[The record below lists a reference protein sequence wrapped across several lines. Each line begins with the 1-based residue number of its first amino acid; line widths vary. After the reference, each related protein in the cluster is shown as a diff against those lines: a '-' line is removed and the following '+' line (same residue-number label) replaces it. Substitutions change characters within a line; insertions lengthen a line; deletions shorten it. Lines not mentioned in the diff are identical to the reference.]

1 MEILMVL
8 IAIVI
13 VLASFGYNA
22 NKKDKNLEMWRA
34 FAERNDGN
42 FVDRASMLRNPANV
56 GEVTMKKDDLDLL
69 LDVRVESSGDNAVLY
84 LRARTNIKQQ
94 RYIQIIRST
103 LIRQLTGGRID
114 TGYDDFDSRFVVFS
128 DQELWAKRVVSLGVF
143 LRQHFLASDNGMSIN
158 LEVGELTVE
167 SKGAPS
173 SIEDLEKHVAFTLDV
188 AKLLENTAP
197 PELGYEAGGRLS
209 LAEME
214 VTDGALT
221 ISSANAGAITSVE
234 REEEDEEQDAGWSSS
249 LRGARSQD
257 TERRMHGWDLDRA
270 RNRRAD
276 CRRVGAS
283 PLPPVSTPAP
293 LDRIRRAPWRHVH
306 AGQALVSLRALPR

>member
-234 REEEDEEQDAGWSSS
+234 REEEDEEQDAG
-249 LRGARSQD
+249 
-257 TERRMHGWDLDRA
+257 
-270 RNRRAD
+270 
-276 CRRVGAS
+276 
-283 PLPPVSTPAP
+283 
-293 LDRIRRAPWRHVH
+293 
-306 AGQALVSLRALPR
+306 